1 MKIRCDACHSIF
13 QLDSHLI
20 KSDGS
25 LVKCSNCQTIFRV
38 YPLNM
43 ADRRKLPR
51 TKTRNLIALVSVD
64 QNGKKISQGLGK
76 ALDIS
81 KGGMLLE
88 TPHPIEAGLISLMAV
103 DKDNI
108 LFEIK
113 AELIYCKK
121 VDKGMYQ
128 AGIKF
133 SGTELQVLN
142 FVKRLVKEYN
152 HRKNS
157 IPIALSQ

>member
-1 MKIRCDACHSIF
+1 
-13 QLDSHLI
+13 
-20 KSDGS
+20 
-25 LVKCSNCQTIFRV
+25 
-38 YPLNM
+38 M

-121 VDKGMYQ
+121 VATGMYQ

-133 SGTELQVLN
+133 SGTELQVLT